1 MPAANLHK
9 NASVSHLRY
18 HFVFCPKRRRKVLVN
33 GVADRLKA
41 LLTEKCA
48 ELSWEIVALEVMPDH
63 VHLFIGAEPEV
74 APSQI
79 MHALKGYTS
88 RVLRQEFP
96 RLQAMPSMWT
106 RSFWVSTA
114 GSVSAEDV
122 QKYVA
127 AQKTRG

>member
-1 MPAANLHK
+1 M
-9 NASVSHLRY
+9 
-18 HFVFCPKRRRKVLVN
+18 LVD

-48 ELSWEIVALEVMPDH
+48 ELGWEIVALEVMPDH

-96 RLQAMPSMWT
+96 RLQTMPSMWT
-106 RSFWVSTA
+106 RSFWASTA
-114 GSVSAEDV
+114 GSVSAEV
-122 QKYVA
+122 IQKYIA

>member
-1 MPAANLHK
+1 MPTSNLHT
-9 NASVSHLRY
+9 NTSVSHLRY

-33 GVADRLKA
+33 AVANRLKV
-41 LLTEKCA
+41 LLVEKCA
-48 ELSWEIVALEVMPDH
+48 ELEWEIVALEVMPDH
-63 VHLFIGAEPEV
+63 VHLFVGAQPDV

-96 RLQAMPSMWT
+96 RLQTMPSMWT

-114 GSVSAEDV
+114 GSVSAEV
-122 QKYVA
+122 IQKYIA
-127 AQKTRG
+127 AQKTRD